1 MPQRLPH
8 GTVSSCL
15 RVPICP
21 TLMVGLYSTHI
32 NCFLFIFIFFTQ
44 GKSLVTTSMKVISLI
59 GDAVL
64 TLTVPDEE
72 MISIDT
78 TEITITLGRHST
90 DKLAGLNIQGR
101 DGRFVLPA
109 DKKALVSRIQEASF
123 VDTQVDKSVF
133 LSKMRRYEYLCYF
146 LYDFHE
152 RVRASTNMRGV
163 NNPPF
168 FLNKY
173 QASTKMSCNP

>member
-1 MPQRLPH
+1 
-8 GTVSSCL
+8 
-15 RVPICP
+15 
-21 TLMVGLYSTHI
+21 
-32 NCFLFIFIFFTQ
+32 
-44 GKSLVTTSMKVISLI
+44 MKVISLI

-72 MISIDT
+72 MIWIDT

-109 DKKALVSRIQEASF
+109 DKKALVSRIEETGF

-133 LSKMRRYEYLCYF
+133 LFKVRRYEYLCYF

-152 RVRASTNMRGV
+152 RVRASTNMRV
-163 NNPPF
+163 VDSPPF

-173 QASTKMSCNP
+173 QALTKMSCNP